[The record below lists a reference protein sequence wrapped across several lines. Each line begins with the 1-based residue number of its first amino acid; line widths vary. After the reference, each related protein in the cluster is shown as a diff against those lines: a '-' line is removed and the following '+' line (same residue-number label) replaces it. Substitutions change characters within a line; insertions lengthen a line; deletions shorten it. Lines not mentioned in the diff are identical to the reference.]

1 MSRVLWRLLVKEHVQ
16 SMESWC
22 AGLGWG
28 TEGRGHGLSQGYEE
42 SESQRRCFNDVLP
55 TFKFSLGQT

>member
-1 MSRVLWRLLVKEHVQ
+1 MSRILFKLLVNKHMQ

-28 TEGRGHGLSQGYEE
+28 KEERGHGLSQGYEE
-42 SESQRRCFNDVLP
+42 SENQRRCFNEVLP